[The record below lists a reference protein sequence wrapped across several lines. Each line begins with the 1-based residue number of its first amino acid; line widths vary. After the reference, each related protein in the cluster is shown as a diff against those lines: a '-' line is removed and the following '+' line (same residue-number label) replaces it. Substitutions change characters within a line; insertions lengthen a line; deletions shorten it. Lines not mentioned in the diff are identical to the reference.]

1 MTPPVPGLQGHAR
14 RLPPDPVDLRRMAGT
29 ENAVRAGMRG
39 ERGACR
45 RNAALRGSR
54 RVRTA

>member
-1 MTPPVPGLQGHAR
+1 MTPPVRGLRGIAR
-14 RLPPDPVDLRRMAGT
+14 RLPPGLADLRRMAGT

-45 RNAALRGSR
+45 RNTGSQR
-54 RVRTA
+54 KCAR

>member
-1 MTPPVPGLQGHAR
+1 MTPPVPGLRGLAR
-14 RLPPDPVDLRRMAGT
+14 RLPPGPADLRRMAGT

-45 RNAALRGSR
+45 RNTGSQR
-54 RVRTA
+54 KCAR